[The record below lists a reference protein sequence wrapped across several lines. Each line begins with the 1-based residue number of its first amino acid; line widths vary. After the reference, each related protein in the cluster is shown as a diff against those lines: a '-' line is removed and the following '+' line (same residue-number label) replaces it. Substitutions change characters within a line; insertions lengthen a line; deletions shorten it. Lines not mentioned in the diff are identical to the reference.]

1 MLEAK
6 NAVGAALSE
15 ASMSTIAELLERKQT
30 LLERMQKQPA
40 PNERSEIER
49 HLDEINDELNRIE
62 ADDLKA
68 PIAPQ

>member
-1 MLEAK
+1 
-6 NAVGAALSE
+6 
-15 ASMSTIAELLERKQT
+15 MSTIAELLERKQT